1 MCRAIN
7 NAHPLLCLCIDLLCV
22 QITAEGT
29 KQYDSNF
36 NDVKTITV
44 SVDMATTGSGLQT
57 ALTGLTPGTDYSI
70 RVAAINGAGTG
81 ESSMPITATTNNGM
95 IFSTRNSYVHVACCY
110 ATVEPLHRGWSRFSW
125 YAIIINTHLMM
136 SCTVFADS
144 AV

>member
-1 MCRAIN
+1 MCRSIN
-7 NAHPLLCLCIDLLCV
+7 NARPLLCLCIDLLRV

-57 ALTGLTPGTDYSI
+57 ALAGLTPGTDYSI

-95 IFSTRNSYVHVACCY
+95 IFYTRNSYVHVACCY
-110 ATVEPLHRGWSRFSW
+110 ATVEPLHRRLVTIFMACDN
-125 YAIIINTHLMM
+125 Y
-136 SCTVFADS
+136 
-144 AV
+144 